1 MNSKILT
8 ALALLAATP
17 AFAAG
22 ICIVCPPGYDCSGN
36 KPVAHTGNAK
46 LATIGDIPTT
56 AAQVGA
62 VPTTRKIAGLEMSGD
77 ITLEQLR
84 DVLDTCS
91 LPISGIDIGGTI
103 ESRCSDVGGITN
115 TVGDPG
121 SATSGGYCWCR
132 YRRDDL
138 KKILS
143 GEACSPSTRYS
154 SWVFDF
160 NYANEGNTSSASTY
174 CEYYCAKDCSNTC
187 INTCGG
193 NTKWRA
199 AATWN

>member
-22 ICIVCPPGYDCSGN
+22 VCIVCPPGYDCSGN

-77 ITLEQLR
+77 ITLLQLVQLR
-84 DVLDTCS
+84 REVDDCAENEKKFNVEWGCS
-91 LPISGIDIGGTI
+91 TSNTGTAPTGSG
-103 ESRCSDVGGITN
+103 R
-115 TVGDPG
+115 
-121 SATSGGYCWCR
+121 YCWCR
-132 YRRDDL
+132 FRGTGHPCNRP
-138 KKILS
+138 
-143 GEACSPSTRYS
+143 EQEFS
-154 SWVFDF
+154 SWVYIYDYYDHVRDI
-160 NYANEGNTSSASTY
+160 NYCSSN
-174 CEYYCAKDCSNTC
+174 CGMDCAPG
-187 INTCGG
+187 INLPTAV
-193 NTKWRA
+193 W
-199 AATWN
+199 